1 MGAATVVVGFGVVG
15 AAAVRQLLRDKIA
28 PADVTVVDV
37 RQDAVEEAKAFG
49 VRAVLGDGMERAV
62 LARVAGEGVRCVIVA
77 VGVDATAVLVTMAL
91 RDLCPDAEILTALRD
106 GEHIEHAK
114 RAGADDVVAF
124 SKWAGRARGFAVA
137 RRS

>member
-1 MGAATVVVGFGVVG
+1 M
-15 AAAVRQLLRDKIA
+15 
-28 PADVTVVDV
+28 
-37 RQDAVEEAKAFG
+37 
-49 VRAVLGDGMERAV
+49 
-62 LARVAGEGVRCVIVA
+62 A

-106 GEHIEHAK
+106 GEHAK

-124 SKWAGRARGFAVA
+124 SEWAGRARGFAVA